1 MPIGKPPYFLSEA
14 FLPLAARILGVSNQV
29 APAAAAAVRVVL
41 MKRRREM
48 CCVFIR
54 SKWSMVFVP
63 PKFFVDVILV
73 FVFVV
78 QIDVG
83 DVAASLA
90 RFACAIV
97 FSGIVP
103 GIEFVGR
110 IP

>member
-1 MPIGKPPYFLSEA
+1 
-14 FLPLAARILGVSNQV
+14 
-29 APAAAAAVRVVL
+29 

-48 CCVFIR
+48 CCVIIR

-83 DVAASLA
+83 DVAAA
-90 RFACAIV
+90 FALLPGV
-97 FSGIVP
+97 TLFSCVVAGVKL
-103 GIEFVGR
+103 VWR
-110 IP
+110 IA